1 MIPNLSSQEK
11 MGFCSYDLGLEMKTE
26 QVLLTMKTSIKSSNQ
41 LSRFPLSEKSPIFWE
56 MFNVCGYS
64 RSSHVHVKVF
74 SPTINVRFRVSLI
87 FKPGQSSLPLAGLT
101 SYSELGLDVIFL
113 CLVEQPDNSLGTREL
128 TSYCQPYFSLC
139 RLRSKETQPKS
150 RKNNE
155 VNANNKAKDERQEK
169 KIESY
174 QIPGPISFY
183 SSQDIFPVV

>member
-1 MIPNLSSQEK
+1 
-11 MGFCSYDLGLEMKTE
+11 MKTE
-26 QVLLTMKTSIKSSNQ
+26 QVLLTIKTSIKSSNQ
-41 LSRFPLSEKSPIFWE
+41 LSWFPLSEKGPIFWE
-56 MFNVCGYS
+56 MFHVCGYS
-64 RSSHVHVKVF
+64 RSSHDHVKVF
-74 SPTINVRFRVSLI
+74 SPTINDRFRVSLI
-87 FKPGQSSLPLAGLT
+87 FKRGQFSLPSLVGLT
-101 SYSELGLDVIFL
+101 SYSELGLNVIFL
-113 CLVEQPDNSLGTREL
+113 YLVEQPDNSLGTREL

-183 SSQDIFPVV
+183 SSQDIFPVVWNIVVYF